1 MRTSP
6 SPRAALIAKGLEY
19 VGLALFTVAVPRL
32 MGPEDFGT
40 FAAVLAGVGLFTM
53 MTGLGANTTFGRFVP
68 EFVENG
74 DPDAIGRLYT
84 QLLAVRVAM
93 VIPLGVGLALGL
105 RILLPDLPRE
115 SSILGSLAFMAGAV
129 GMTAY
134 QLMYGLNRLGRS
146 LLRGSLSRLLIA
158 LGILAFR
165 AELSPVV
172 AVRIL
177 CGVEVVL
184 CLLGLALAAEYVRPG
199 ALRSGVGEVR
209 EALRFGAVFFAATL
223 LLTAVWRGGELA
235 VTALA
240 SAREEIAFYS
250 IASVIV
256 MALSSLLSQVS
267 TLMLPTVTRMHLRG
281 EDERFERWM
290 AASLRY
296 VTLMAVA
303 IVIGIFALGDR
314 VLPVL
319 LGDGFDRVDLNL
331 QILALGLIPLAVVRT
346 ATTAAVVRGW
356 AAQAVLMGAEGLLAF
371 LVLAVVLVGSMG
383 SIGASIAVSMAFVVA
398 GTRAVFRMDLA
409 PVLRRSLYLRTI
421 GPAVLVFSFAI
432 PGPDPILIGV
442 FAMTAYAASV
452 VALGALSPGE
462 LREAVRRLT

>member
-1 MRTSP
+1 MRSSP
-6 SPRAALIAKGLEY
+6 SPRAALVAKGLEY

-68 EFVENG
+68 EFVEN
-74 DPDAIGRLYT
+74 DDREAVGRLYT

-93 VIPLGVGLALGL
+93 VIPLGIGLALGL
-105 RILLPDLPRE
+105 RMLLPDLPPE

-134 QLMYGLNRLGRS
+134 QLLYGLNRLGRS

-158 LGILAFR
+158 VGIIGFR

-172 AVRIL
+172 AVRVL
-177 CGVEVVL
+177 FGVEVVL
-184 CLLGLALAAEYVRPG
+184 CVLGLLLAVEYVRPA

-209 EALRFGAVFFAATL
+209 EALRFGAVFFGATL
-223 LLTAVWRGGELA
+223 LLTAIWRGGELA

-240 SAREEIAFYS
+240 SSREEVAFYS
-250 IASVIV
+250 IASVMV

-281 EDERFERWM
+281 EEERFERWM

-296 VTLMAVA
+296 VTLMAVV

-314 VLPVL
+314 VIPLL
-319 LGDGFDRVDLNL
+319 LGEGFARVDLNL
-331 QILALGLIPLAVVRT
+331 RILALGLVPLAVVRT
-346 ATTAAVVRGW
+346 ATTAAVVKGW
-356 AAQAVLMGAEGLLAF
+356 AAHAVLMGAEGLVAF
-371 LVLAVVLVGSMG
+371 LVLAVTLVGSMG

-409 PVLRRSLYLRTI
+409 SVLRRAHYVRTI
-421 GPAVLVFSFAI
+421 GPAVLVAAFAVA
-432 PGPDPILIGV
+432 GVDPIVIGAFV
-442 FAMTAYAASV
+442 MAAYTAAVMAFGV
-452 VALGALSPGE
+452 LTTGE